1 MHRDEA
7 HWQNPTQFDPDRFL
21 VPGQVDNDAFQPFAK
36 GPRNCIGQ
44 QLAIIEAKVII
55 VLTLRFFDFHPAFRA
70 DSESIPDWGGKG
82 HQIVRLTAKPKDGIP
97 MTVKIRNE

>member
-1 MHRDEA
+1 MHHDEA
-7 HWQNPTQFDPDRFL
+7 NWQNPKQFDPDRFL

-36 GPRNCIGQ
+36 GQRNCIGQ

-55 VLTLRFFDFHPAFRA
+55 VLTLRFFDFHLAFRA
-70 DSESIPDWGGKG
+70 DSESIPDWGDKG
-82 HQIVRLTAKPKDGIP
+82 HQIFKLTAKPKDGIP